1 MYYLQ
6 SHDQR
11 DKKQS
16 VSADVSSVSRLLDGV
31 SYFDMSD
38 MHDDEVELSLSYL
51 EFEQLYNAS
60 MISGDQRRRG
70 RVPRKDLP
78 KIQVLNKRGAL
89 VLARLF

>member
-1 MYYLQ
+1 MYFLQ
-6 SHDQR
+6 SRDQR
-11 DKKQS
+11 DKKQP

-60 MISGDQRRRG
+60 MISGDQKRRG

-78 KIQVLNKRGAL
+78 KIQVPNKRGAL
-89 VLARLF
+89 VLARAF